1 MTDRTNYLANGLL
14 FAVIFALLLQPI
26 GAIDFSNQSSEV
38 LPEEIGISSA
48 GAKAAQTEWVASAV
62 QASGANAQNPNLV
75 FPSDI
80 LVDSNDNVLAVGN
93 LVADVAFGTQGAST
107 TTQLGFVAMSNSQGV
122 WQWVETH
129 STYDGGGFSGVSA
142 VAQVASDYYMCGWF
156 QGNITF
162 GSQIIGAL
170 KIHKTYLYPR

>member
-62 QASGANAQNPNLV
+62 QASGANA
-75 FPSDI
+75 
-80 LVDSNDNVLAVGN
+80 
-93 LVADVAFGTQGAST
+93 
-107 TTQLGFVAMSNSQGV
+107 
-122 WQWVETH
+122 
-129 STYDGGGFSGVSA
+129 
-142 VAQVASDYYMCGWF
+142 
-156 QGNITF
+156 
-162 GSQIIGAL
+162 
-170 KIHKTYLYPR
+170 